1 MKNNIKATA
10 IVLTSILVVVFIIMT
25 TTMFLIKNI
34 LPEEATWNET
44 VTATTETTYLNS
56 SFNNTKYCYTL
67 MKCKPD
73 TITEGLECPVIEE
86 EYEPDAITEA
96 WRYSLTES
104 EIDLVALVTM
114 AEAEDETELGKRLV
128 IDTILNRVD
137 DSHFPDNVYDVIYQK
152 NQFSSMWNGRIDR
165 CYVKSDIVDLVKEEL
180 LNRTNYD
187 CIFFRTKE
195 YSKYGTPMFQECC
208 HYFSSYN

>member
-1 MKNNIKATA
+1 MKNNIKAIA
-10 IVLTSILVVVFIIMT
+10 IVFTSIVVVFGIMM
-25 TTMFLIKNI
+25 TTMFLIKNSG
-34 LPEEATWNET
+34 PEEATWNET
-44 VTATTETTYLNS
+44 VTATTET
-56 SFNNTKYCYTL
+56 TL

-86 EYEPDAITEA
+86 EYGPDAITEV

-104 EIDLVALVTM
+104 EIDLIALVTM

-128 IDTILNRVD
+128 IDTRINRVD

-180 LNRTNYD
+180 LDRTNYD